1 MRSESN
7 LSSVKM
13 RTFTCL
19 VLIVTLMGIANS
31 WLIVPFWEDLE
42 EPSEEIRIP
51 KKVEL
56 EGSDDQQDDQRRKQ
70 GDLARYMVAFMT
82 SPYWQALSQKQKK
95 MMAEIFM
102 VMMHGP
108 KFSPFGG

>member
-56 EGSDDQQDDQRRKQ
+56 EGSDDHRRKQ
-70 GDLARYMVAFMT
+70 GDLARYMVAFMA